1 MRLGDGDDEEDQNE
15 PNANQATAT
24 AYSNM
29 ANNVNRK
36 YLLIAGVLF
45 MFMFLKSAGQRDYRA
60 DAEKYLRSVGRGEDT
75 HCQAACLPNLPTC
88 LPA

>member
-1 MRLGDGDDEEDQNE
+1 MRLGEGNEDQNQ
-15 PNANQATAT
+15 PNANQAIAT

-36 YLLIAGVLF
+36 YLLVAGVLF
-45 MFMFLKSAGQRDYRA
+45 MLMFLRSAGQRDYRA
-60 DAEKYLRSVGRGEDT
+60 DAEKYLRSVGRGQYIDCRLQT
-75 HCQAACLPNLPTC
+75 ADYR